1 MTITICGSISSTPK
15 IKEVSDE
22 LTAMGHK
29 TFLPY
34 TSLKIINGE
43 MSLEEYLKEKE
54 INGGDVFRK
63 IKEDLIKRYY
73 NLIKES
79 DAIIVLN
86 LDKNG
91 IKNYIGG
98 NVFLE
103 MEFAYTHHK
112 PIYLYNDIP
121 DMIYTDELK
130 TMRPIIINHDLSKI
144 I

>member
-1 MTITICGSISSTPK
+1 MRITICGSISSTPK
-15 IKEVSDE
+15 IKGISDK
-22 LTAMGHK
+22 LLAMGHE
-29 TFLPY
+29 TDLPY

-43 MSLEEYLKEKE
+43 MTMEEYLKEKE
-54 INGGDVFRK
+54 INGDGAFRK

-73 NLIKES
+73 NKIKEC

-86 LDKNG
+86 IDKNG

-103 MEFAYTHHK
+103 MGFAHVLDK
-112 PIYLYNDIP
+112 PIYLYNDLP
-121 DMIYTDELK
+121 DMIYLDEIK
-130 TMRPIIINHDLSKI
+130 AMQPIVINGDLEKI